1 MRRTG
6 GETDGGTAGRLAG
19 GGLPEAVGVLRQRLG
34 ELKPRVGIVL
44 GSGLGG
50 LADVVERSV
59 VISYRDI
66 PGMPAP
72 TVPGHRGEFVAGTL
86 EGVPVI
92 LQRGRLHLYEG
103 HAPEVAVLP
112 VRVMAGLG
120 SEVLIVT
127 NAAGGIR
134 RGVAPPALML
144 IADHLNLTGRSPL
157 VGPLSAGEA
166 RFPDMS
172 AAYDPAL
179 RALAAQVASSAGITL
194 HEGVYAG
201 LLGPSFETPA
211 EIRMLA
217 TLGADAVGM
226 STVLEVIAARARG
239 LRVLGI
245 STITNPAAGIAGQ
258 PLHHEE
264 VLEAGRAVARDLET
278 LIRGVLRRL

>member
-1 MRRTG
+1 M
-6 GETDGGTAGRLAG
+6 EVAAAAGLVQARL
-19 GGLPEAVGVLRQRLG
+19 GGLS
-34 ELKPRVGIVL
+34 PRVGIVL
-44 GSGLGG
+44 GSGLAG
-50 LADVVERSV
+50 LADVVEGATAIPYGDV
-59 VISYRDI
+59 
-66 PGMPAP
+66 PGMPLP
-72 TVPGHRGEFVAGTL
+72 TVPGHRGEFVVGRL

-103 HAPEVAVLP
+103 HAPETAVFP
-112 VRVMAGLG
+112 VRLMAGLG
-120 SEVLIVT
+120 IGALIVT

-134 RGVAPPALML
+134 PAMRPPALML
-144 IADHLNLTGRSPL
+144 ISDHVNLTGRSPL
-157 VGPLSAGEA
+157 VGPAADGEQ

-179 RALAAQVASSAGITL
+179 RALARAVARAAGVTL

-239 LRVLGI
+239 IRVLGI
-245 STITNPAAGIAGQ
+245 STITNLAAGIADR
-258 PLHHEE
+258 PLDHEE
-264 VLEAGRAVARDLET
+264 VLAAGRAVGRDLEA
-278 LIRGVLRRL
+278 LMRGVVRGM

>member
-1 MRRTG
+1 M
-6 GETDGGTAGRLAG
+6 EVAA
-19 GGLPEAVGVLRQRLG
+19 AVGRVRERLG
-34 ELKPRVGIVL
+34 DLSPRVGVVL
-44 GSGLGG
+44 GSGLGALG
-50 LADVVERSV
+50 EAVEGAVVV
-59 VISYRDI
+59 PYADI
-66 PGMPAP
+66 PGMPLP
-72 TVPGHRGEFVAGTL
+72 TVAGHRGEFVAGRL

-103 HAPEVAVLP
+103 HAPETAVFP
-112 VRVMAGLG
+112 VRLMAGLG
-120 SEVLIVT
+120 VEVLIVT

-134 RGVAPPALML
+134 PAMTPPALML
-144 IADHLNLTGRSPL
+144 IRDHLNLTGRSPL
-157 VGPLSAGEA
+157 VGPAAEGEP

-179 RALAAQVASSAGITL
+179 RALASTVARASGVTL

-245 STITNPAAGIAGQ
+245 STITNPAAGITDQ
-258 PLHHEE
+258 PLNHDE
-264 VLEAGRAVARDLET
+264 VLEAGRAVARDLEVVV
-278 LIRGVLRRL
+278 RGVLRGA